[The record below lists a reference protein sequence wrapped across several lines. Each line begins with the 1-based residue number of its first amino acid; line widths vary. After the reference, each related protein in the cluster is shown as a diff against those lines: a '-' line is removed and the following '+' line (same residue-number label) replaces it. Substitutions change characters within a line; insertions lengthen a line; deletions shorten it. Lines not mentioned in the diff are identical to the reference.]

1 MKIKYFILSLAI
13 VLTLGTIS
21 CDVERL
27 PETEIT
33 DPTFWR
39 SENDIRMAANYLY
52 TFLPTLPV
60 TNDVW
65 SDDAFGI
72 SPNAISDGTR
82 LPPATDANYNNPYRL
97 IRAAN
102 NILEKAPKALES
114 GVSQDVVNWYLAE
127 ARFFRAW
134 AYFGLVQRYG
144 NVPLIL
150 TTLTENDEKL
160 FAPADPRD
168 AVVNAIY
175 EDLDF
180 AISNLRTPTRL
191 GAAGYGR
198 IPNTAAMAFKSRVA
212 LFEGTFAK
220 FHQKGDA
227 NRHLNLALNAAKA
240 CMDSGEHDV
249 FGSYFDLFQYA
260 GEGRANRE
268 NILVRRYGVSLTES
282 VLFHN
287 SQRNLET
294 GAANPT
300 KALVDSYLMVDGLPK
315 DKSPLYQVPTTI
327 LEDFDNRDK
336 RMSATLFK
344 KGDPYIGTQPL
355 FNVPNL
361 SFQRTGYAN
370 RRYANVTDWQNSRSF
385 IDYPIIRYA
394 EVLLNYA
401 EAAFELNGTI
411 SDQDLSA
418 TINRLRTRAGVAHLT
433 NAFVSQN
440 GLNMRDEIRRERRV
454 ELALEGFRYWDLIR
468 WKTAEI
474 ELPKTVL
481 GNYYFANEFGTGVTP
496 IVDENKFIILQRSTN
511 RSFDPTRDYLWPLP
525 INELGLNPK
534 LQQNPNW

>member
-1 MKIKYFILSLAI
+1 MKIKYLKLSLVYVLAI
-13 VLTLGTIS
+13 GAFS

-33 DPTFWR
+33 DPTYWR
-39 SENDIRMAANYLY
+39 SENDLRMASNYLY

-72 SPNAISDGTR
+72 GPNPVSDGTR
-82 LPPATDANYNNPYRL
+82 LPPATDGAYNNSYRL

-102 NILEKAPKALES
+102 NILEKAPKALET

-127 ARFFRAW
+127 ARFYRAW

-150 TTLTENDEKL
+150 QTLTENDEKL

-168 AVVNAIY
+168 DVVNAIY

-180 AISNLRTPTRL
+180 AAANLRTPTRL

-198 IPNTAAMAFKSRVA
+198 VSNTAALALKSRVA

-220 FHQKGDA
+220 YHQKGDA
-227 NRHLNLALNAAKA
+227 NKHLNLALNAAKA
-240 CMDSGEHDV
+240 CMDSGEHDI
-249 FGSYFDLFQYA
+249 FSNYFDLFQYA

-282 VLFHN
+282 ILFHN
-287 SQRNLET
+287 AQRNLET
-294 GAANPT
+294 GAVNPT
-300 KALVDSYLMVDGLPK
+300 KALVDSYLMIDGLPL
-315 DKSPLYQVPTTI
+315 DKSPLYKKPTTI
-327 LEDFDNRDK
+327 LEDFENRDK

-344 KGDPYIGTQPL
+344 KGDPYIGTQPA

-385 IDYPIIRYA
+385 IDYTIIRYA

-401 EAAFELNGTI
+401 EAVYEINGSI
-411 SDQDLSA
+411 SDQDLAIS
-418 TINRLRTRAGVAHLT
+418 INRLRNRGGVTALT
-433 NAFVSQN
+433 NAFATQN
-440 GLNMRDEIRRERRV
+440 GLNMLSEIRRERRV

-481 GNYYFANEFGTGVTP
+481 GNYYFAAEFGTGVTP
-496 IVDENKFIILQRSTN
+496 VLDANNYIILQRDIN
-511 RSFDPTRDYLWPLP
+511 RSFDPKKDYLWPFP

-534 LQQNPNW
+534 LEQNPNW